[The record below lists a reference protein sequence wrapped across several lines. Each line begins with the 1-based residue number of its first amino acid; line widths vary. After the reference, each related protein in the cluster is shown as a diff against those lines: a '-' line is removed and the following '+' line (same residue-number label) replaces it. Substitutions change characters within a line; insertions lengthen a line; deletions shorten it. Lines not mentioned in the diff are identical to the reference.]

1 MSSLIASFIEMLSDK
16 APNLVLQDGPRP
28 ACKCSPRR
36 PALFPTGAQS
46 RTPGGEGPRPGGRV
60 APLCQGEGADQ
71 DGAACQAARSAHGRS
86 PRAKLPDLRTGG
98 TESDLD
104 VAVDIEHAS
113 AHHGALPFPLPTGT
127 ESDLDVAVE
136 IATALVALG
145 EVRSSD
151 PKLEAA
157 LTYLE
162 ETHSLALKKE
172 DAKAEAPS

>member
-1 MSSLIASFIEMLSDK
+1 MSSLIASFMRCSLM
-16 APNLVLQDGPRP
+16 
-28 ACKCSPRR
+28 KCPIYYSKLD
-36 PALFPTGAQS
+36 PAL
-46 RTPGGEGPRPGGRV
+46 
-60 APLCQGEGADQ
+60 
-71 DGAACQAARSAHGRS
+71 
-86 PRAKLPDLRTGG
+86 
-98 TESDLD
+98 
-104 VAVDIEHAS
+104 HAS

>member
-1 MSSLIASFIEMLSDK
+1 MSSLIASFMRCSLIRCPISCSKLDPALHAS
-16 APNLVLQDGPRP
+16 AHHGALPSSPQVPNLVLQ
-28 ACKCSPRR
+28 AAK
-36 PALFPTGAQS
+36 ALGQVGALPHYAKAKEPIK
-46 RTPGGEGPRPGGRV
+46 T
-60 APLCQGEGADQ
+60 AL
-71 DGAACQAARSAHGRS
+71 
-86 PRAKLPDLRTGG
+86 RAKLPDLRTG
-98 TESDLD
+98 
-104 VAVDIEHAS
+104 
-113 AHHGALPFPLPTGT
+113 GT

>member
-1 MSSLIASFIEMLSDK
+1 MPHYAK
-16 APNLVLQDGPRP
+16 AKEPI
-28 ACKCSPRR
+28 KT
-36 PALFPTGAQS
+36 AL
-46 RTPGGEGPRPGGRV
+46 
-60 APLCQGEGADQ
+60 
-71 DGAACQAARSAHGRS
+71 
-86 PRAKLPDLRTGG
+86 RAKLPDLRTGG

>member
-1 MSSLIASFIEMLSDK
+1 MKCPIYYSKLDPALHASAHHGAISSSPQV
-16 APNLVLQDGPRP
+16 PNLVLQ
-28 ACKCSPRR
+28 AAK
-36 PALFPTGAQS
+36 ALGQVGALPHYAKAKEPIK
-46 RTPGGEGPRPGGRV
+46 T
-60 APLCQGEGADQ
+60 AL
-71 DGAACQAARSAHGRS
+71 
-86 PRAKLPDLRTGG
+86 RAKLPDLRTGG

-145 EVRSSD
+145 EVRASD

>member
-1 MSSLIASFIEMLSDK
+1 MLASSGLK
-16 APNLVLQDGPRP
+16 ATLERLPPKLVEIDGE
-28 ACKCSPRR
+28 A
-36 PALFPTGAQS
+36 PT
-46 RTPGGEGPRPGGRV
+46 V
-60 APLCQGEGADQ
+60 ARDPYG
-71 DGAACQAARSAHGRS
+71 S
-86 PRAKLPDLRTGG
+86 
-98 TESDLD
+98 
-104 VAVDIEHAS
+104 EHAS
-113 AHHGALPFPLPTGT
+113 AHYGALPFPLPTGT

-162 ETHSLALKKE
+162 ETHTLALKKE

>member
-1 MSSLIASFIEMLSDK
+1 MSSLIASFTRCSLMKCPIYYSKLDPALHAS
-16 APNLVLQDGPRP
+16 AHHGAIPSSPQVPNLVLQ
-28 ACKCSPRR
+28 AAK
-36 PALFPTGAQS
+36 ALGQVGALPHYAKAKEPIK
-46 RTPGGEGPRPGGRV
+46 T
-60 APLCQGEGADQ
+60 AL
-71 DGAACQAARSAHGRS
+71 
-86 PRAKLPDLRTGG
+86 RAKLPDLRTGG

-104 VAVDIEHAS
+104 VAVEIEHAS

>member
-1 MSSLIASFIEMLSDK
+1 MSSLIASFMRCSLIKCPIKMDPALHASAHHD
-16 APNLVLQDGPRP
+16 ALPSSPQVPNLVLQ
-28 ACKCSPRR
+28 AAK
-36 PALFPTGAQS
+36 ALGQVGALPHYAKAKEPIK
-46 RTPGGEGPRPGGRV
+46 T
-60 APLCQGEGADQ
+60 AL
-71 DGAACQAARSAHGRS
+71 
-86 PRAKLPDLRTGG
+86 RAKLPDLRTGG
-98 TESDLD
+98 TETDLD

>member
-1 MSSLIASFIEMLSDK
+1 MRCPISCSKMDPALHASAHHGAMPSSPQV
-16 APNLVLQDGPRP
+16 PNLVLQ
-28 ACKCSPRR
+28 AAK
-36 PALFPTGAQS
+36 ALGQVGALPHYAKAKEPIK
-46 RTPGGEGPRPGGRV
+46 T
-60 APLCQGEGADQ
+60 AL
-71 DGAACQAARSAHGRS
+71 
-86 PRAKLPDLRTGG
+86 RAKLPDLRTG
-98 TESDLD
+98 
-104 VAVDIEHAS
+104 
-113 AHHGALPFPLPTGT
+113 GT

>member
-1 MSSLIASFIEMLSDK
+1 M
-16 APNLVLQDGPRP
+16 
-28 ACKCSPRR
+28 
-36 PALFPTGAQS
+36 
-46 RTPGGEGPRPGGRV
+46 
-60 APLCQGEGADQ
+60 
-71 DGAACQAARSAHGRS
+71 
-86 PRAKLPDLRTGG
+86 
-98 TESDLD
+98 
-104 VAVDIEHAS
+104 
-113 AHHGALPFPLPTGT
+113 
-127 ESDLDVAVE
+127 AVE

>member
-1 MSSLIASFIEMLSDK
+1 MQVLTT
-16 APNLVLQDGPRP
+16 APFPLPHRCPISYSRRPRP
-28 ACKCSPRR
+28 SARWARCPTMPRR
-36 PALFPTGAQS
+36 RS
-46 RTPGGEGPRPGGRV
+46 RSRRRCVPSCPI
-60 APLCQGEGADQ
+60 C
-71 DGAACQAARSAHGRS
+71 AREVRRFTRDFLLTNP

>member
-36 PALFPTGAQS
+36 LALFPTGTQS

-71 DGAACQAARSAHGRS
+71 DGAACQATRSAHGRYGERSGCGGGHRACKCS
-86 PRAKLPDLRTGG
+86 PRR
-98 TESDLD
+98 S
-104 VAVDIEHAS
+104 
-113 AHHGALPFPLPTGT
+113 LPFPLPTGT